1 MFSTGKPHF
10 NSLKTSQVVKSRP
23 ALICREFTSTTV
35 WQETQTSERWFS
47 ELQKYSAFPIRSA
60 QDSRHRLSESSSSDL
75 AETFSI
81 CMFFCV
87 TPPQS
92 LSFYSKERLM
102 VKWKAGYRKRA
113 LQRYGECIVCAHV
126 GEITHTLTY
135 TSTDCIQRF
144 ECGFLSCV
152 DAFPCPF

>member
-1 MFSTGKPHF
+1 MFSKGKPHL
-10 NSLKTSQVVKSRP
+10 NSLKSSQVVKSGL
-23 ALICREFTSTTV
+23 ACSSKSLQV
-35 WQETQTSERWFS
+35 QETQTSERLFP
-47 ELQKYSAFPIRSA
+47 ELQLCSAFPIRSV
-60 QDSRHRLSESSSSDL
+60 QDSRHGFSESSSSDFE
-75 AETFSI
+75 ETFSI

-87 TPPQS
+87 THPQS

-135 TSTDCIQRF
+135 TSTDCMQRF
-144 ECGFLSCV
+144 ECDFLSCA